1 MDDVKAIELIKELHK
16 FLLVEISH
24 IYNSYLKKH
33 LNNKLKL
40 DPSWERDKKSLVIF
54 THAALENYIEM
65 LSQIVIENAQHKYL
79 NNKEINESLLCF
91 IWTRSN
97 SKPIFDENEWGD
109 TNREALIKNIKELV
123 TTFNN
128 EINKN
133 NHGIKI
139 KNLNTLLRSVG
150 LDFTKNTILS
160 TSWIELTEWR
170 GEFAHRFLERG
181 LQARRIRNEK
191 GPEEVEKTVLNCY
204 RLAYRLFISSL
215 SRVSGEKSKIELQ
228 KELTTLIKHH
238 PCFSEVQKTKSIFTI

>member
-33 LNNKLKL
+33 LNKSLKL

-65 LSQIVIENAQHKYL
+65 LSQIVIENAHHKYL
-79 NNKEINESLLCF
+79 YNKEINESLLCF

-97 SKPIFDENEWGD
+97 SKPVFCEDEWGD
-109 TNREALIKNIKELV
+109 TNREALLKNIKELV
-123 TTFNN
+123 IAFNN

-160 TSWIELTEWR
+160 NSWIELTEWR

-191 GPEEVEKTVLNCY
+191 GPEEVEKIVINCY
-204 RLAYRLFISSL
+204 RLAYRLFISAL
-215 SRVSGEKSKIELQ
+215 SRISDEKSKVELL
-228 KELTTLIKHH
+228 KELATLIKNHSK
-238 PCFSEVQKTKSIFTI
+238 FSKIQKANSIFNI

>member
-16 FLLVEISH
+16 FLSVEINH
-24 IYNSYLKKH
+24 IYTSYLKKH

-65 LSQIVIENAQHKYL
+65 LSQIVIENAQYKYL

-97 SKPIFDENEWGD
+97 SKPVFDEKEWGD

-123 TTFNN
+123 TAFNN

-204 RLAYRLFISSL
+204 RFAYRLFISSL
-215 SRVSGEKSKIELQ
+215 SRVSGEKSKVELQ

-238 PCFSEVQKTKSIFTI
+238 PCFSEEKKTKSIFTI